1 MSSVMFVTSTFRQI
15 TLDWPLILREMDA
28 FPATTMSVL
37 LAALLIDEEG
47 EIGIPALFTKSQ
59 EIIVPPQHPLSG
71 TA

>member
-1 MSSVMFVTSTFRQI
+1 
-15 TLDWPLILREMDA
+15 MDA

-37 LAALLIDEEG
+37 EAALLIEVVG
-47 EIGIPALFTKSQ
+47 EMGIPALFTKSQ